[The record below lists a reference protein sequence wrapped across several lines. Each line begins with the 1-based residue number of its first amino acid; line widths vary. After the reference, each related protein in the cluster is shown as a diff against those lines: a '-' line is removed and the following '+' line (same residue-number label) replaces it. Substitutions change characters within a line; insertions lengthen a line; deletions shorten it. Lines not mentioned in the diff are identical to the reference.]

1 MSRSSGK
8 RIQFYLMPLG
18 SALQWLMPRRL
29 ALRIAWLLVALAFPF
44 LKKQRRVLAENLGHI
59 LGRELKPG
67 EGDAYARRVFKNYA
81 TCTSDL
87 LRAPLMTRRRT
98 LHRIVPHGSYR
109 EPLDPLLS
117 GGKPAILVTG
127 HCGNWDLAGVLLA
140 YHDYPIVAVFERIS
154 QGMSDVFNRFR
165 GTSGME
171 LVAMGDREAMDRAIS
186 SGKLFVLVAD
196 RDLKGNGLELPW
208 FSGRRK
214 FPRGA
219 ASFALRFNVPI
230 VIGYMVLEPGDAGQR
245 YRAQIDPPIEFQSS
259 GDFAADVDALTA
271 RVTRQLEQ
279 VVARY
284 PEQWFVF
291 QPRWIEKGGDD
302 EARAGQGSR

>member
-1 MSRSSGK
+1 MSRSSRK

-18 SALQWLMPRRL
+18 SMLQTLLPRWL
-29 ALRIAWLLVALAFPF
+29 ALRIAWLLLALAFPF
-44 LKKQRRVLAENLGHI
+44 LKEQRRVLADNARRI

-67 EGDAYARRVFKNYA
+67 EGDAYARRVLRNYA
-81 TCTSDL
+81 TCVADL
-87 LRAPLMTRRRT
+87 LRAPQMTRRRT
-98 LHRIVPHGSYR
+98 LDRVVAHGSHR
-109 EPLDPLLS
+109 EPLDRVLA

-127 HCGNWDLAGVLLA
+127 HIGNWDLAGVYLA
-140 YHDYPIVAVFERIS
+140 YRNYPIVAVFERIS
-154 QGMSDVFNRFR
+154 QGMSEVFNRFR

-171 LVAMGDREAMDRAIS
+171 LVAMGDRDAMDQAIA

-208 FSGRRK
+208 LSGRRK

-219 ASFALRFNVPI
+219 AAFALRFNVPI

-245 YRAQIDPPIEFQSS
+245 YRAEVEPPIEFQSS

-279 VVARY
+279 VVARF
-284 PEQWFVF
+284 PEQWFVL

-302 EARAGQGSR
+302 EARVSQGSR